1 MASERAD
8 RKTATS
14 KRGTMPRTHE
24 LRARADLLA
33 AMLELEQAELVK
45 TKRKIEACRCKC
57 RRSTPS
63 GDHDNGTAPQ
73 KSTRARPRVH
83 GRPRTDV
90 TAFTRAPREA
100 TPVQGVQS
108 ARSRARGATAVRRR
122 RQCSITRY
130 EEQYRNGFAPVV
142 SESYANDYTLRHLE
156 RQAQQRHPS
165 DTMRDISM
173 AATVA
178 PKRVVGGVVRN
189 SDDPRPKPECTSLLT
204 ESLLR
209 Q

>member
-1 MASERAD
+1 
-8 RKTATS
+8 
-14 KRGTMPRTHE
+14 MPRTHE
-24 LRARADLLA
+24 LRARANLLS
-33 AMLELEQAELVK
+33 AMLQREQAELVK
-45 TKRKIEACRCKC
+45 TKRKIEDCRCKC
-57 RRSTPS
+57 RRSE
-63 GDHDNGTAPQ
+63 PQ
-73 KSTRARPRVH
+73 KVTPARPRVH

-108 ARSRARGATAVRRR
+108 ARAPGGPAARRK

-142 SESYANDYTLRHLE
+142 SASYANDYTLRHLE
-156 RQAQQRHPS
+156 RQAQHQHPS
-165 DTMRDISM
+165 ETMRSISV
-173 AATVA
+173 ASTVA

-189 SDDPRPKPECTSLLT
+189 VDDPWPTPECTSLLT

-209 Q
+209 H